1 MKTLFISK
9 SEDQLSVELKQF
21 CIERKIELIA
31 HSFLQFS
38 LINAVLP
45 PNFDAVFFGSPRA
58 VDFYL
63 QQFDISESIQL
74 ACIGS
79 GTKAHLEKRGYRVDF
94 HGKEAGNPDEVA
106 RNLKNWLGEKT
117 LLVARSTISNQSVA
131 KQIPAKQLFD
141 VVVYHTEI
149 VPRQLKTT
157 VEILVFTSPSNVSG
171 YISKNEILPTQKI
184 IAWGKT
190 TAKKMIQLGLMPDFT
205 LKNAS
210 ENELIAWLNDFI
222 PNN

>member
-9 SEDQLSVELKQF
+9 SDDQLSVELKQF

-31 HSFLQFS
+31 HSFLRFS
-38 LINAVLP
+38 PVISKIP
-45 PNFDAVFFGSPRA
+45 TDYDAVFFGSPRA
-58 VDFYL
+58 VDFFL
-63 QQFDISESIQL
+63 QQFTISESIQL

-79 GTKAHLEKRGYRVDF
+79 GTKAYLEKRGYRVDF

-117 LLVARSTISNQSVA
+117 LLVARSTISNQSMA
-131 KQIPAKQLFD
+131 KQIPAEQLFD
-141 VVVYHTEI
+141 VMVYHTEI
-149 VPRQLKTT
+149 VPKQLAKTAE
-157 VEILVFTSPSNVSG
+157 VLVFTSPSNFSG

-190 TAKKMIQLGLMPDFT
+190 TAEKMMQSGRTPDFT
-205 LKNAS
+205 LKNSS
-210 ENELIAWLNDFI
+210 EIELIAWLTDFI